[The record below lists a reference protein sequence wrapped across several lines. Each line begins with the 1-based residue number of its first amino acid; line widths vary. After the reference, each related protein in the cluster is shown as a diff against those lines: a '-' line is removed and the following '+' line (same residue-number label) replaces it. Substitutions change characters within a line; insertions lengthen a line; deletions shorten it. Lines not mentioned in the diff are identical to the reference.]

1 MRYLFC
7 LAFITMALSA
17 LNVPI
22 KAEPPK
28 EDVTLIFIASSNFS
42 NFSDFEFLTL
52 RASHDLISWSY
63 HRDNRSQNEKGE
75 FDSKK
80 IQSSEGK
87 IIGEAERLTAAF
99 SKVLNLEKQTLKS
112 PQNKDI
118 SENDYISPYN
128 FALILMDSTGVKTC
142 QLSHKQQVEL
152 SHCEEMKPIFD
163 IVKTNIATA
172 DKLMMMPDLF
182 YAGYEY
188 ARSISKPTTSKTGVS
203 ELPPVKPSFP
213 TPTPRS
219 NYPTTKSG
227 DFPGIPDFPDMKSPS
242 NL

>member
-7 LAFITMALSA
+7 LAFITMTLSA

-28 EDVTLIFIASSNFS
+28 EDVTLVIIASYNSS
-42 NFSDFEFLTL
+42 SSSDFEFLTL
-52 RASHDLISWSY
+52 RASRDLISWSF

-75 FDSKK
+75 FDSKE

-118 SENDYISPYN
+118 SENDYISPHN

-152 SHCEEMKPIFD
+152 SHSEEMKPIFD
-163 IVKTNIATA
+163 IVKTSIAT
-172 DKLMMMPDLF
+172 DKRIMIRDLF

-188 ARSISKPTTSKTGVS
+188 PRSISKPTTSGTGVS

-213 TPTPRS
+213 TPTPRN

-227 DFPGIPDFPDMKSPS
+227 DFPSMKFPS

>member
-7 LAFITMALSA
+7 LAFITMTLSA

-28 EDVTLIFIASSNFS
+28 EDVTLVIIASYNSS
-42 NFSDFEFLTL
+42 SSSDFEFLTL
-52 RASHDLISWSY
+52 RASRDLISWSF

-75 FDSKK
+75 FDSKE

-112 PQNKDI
+112 PQHEVI

-163 IVKTNIATA
+163 IVKTNIATE
-172 DKLMMMPDLF
+172 DKLMMIRDLF

-188 ARSISKPTTSKTGVS
+188 PRSISKPTASKTGVS
-203 ELPPVKPSFP
+203 EFPPVN
-213 TPTPRS
+213 
-219 NYPTTKSG
+219 NYPSTKSG
-227 DFPGIPDFPDMKSPS
+227 NNGKF
-242 NL
+242 